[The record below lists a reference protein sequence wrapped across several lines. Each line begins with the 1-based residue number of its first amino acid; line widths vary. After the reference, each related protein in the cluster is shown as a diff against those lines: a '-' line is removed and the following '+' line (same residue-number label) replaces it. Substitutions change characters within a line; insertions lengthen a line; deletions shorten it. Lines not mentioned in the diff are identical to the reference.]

1 MRQQGRFFEDGAR
14 VAGGALGALAGLR
27 AEVNGLARG
36 RLERLL
42 ADLNLVT
49 RDEFEAMRDVA
60 VRAREAQ
67 TALEARLATL
77 EAQVAAF
84 TIAPKSDEAPP
95 AKRPRAKVKSAS
107 DTAV

>member
-1 MRQQGRFFEDGAR
+1 MRQQGRFFEDSAR

-67 TALEARLATL
+67 AALEARVAAL
-77 EAQVAAF
+77 EAQLATVA
-84 TIAPKSDEAPP
+84 KQDEPLP
-95 AKRPRAKVKSAS
+95 TKRPRAKAKPAANP
-107 DTAV
+107 AV

>member
-67 TALEARLATL
+67 AVLQARLAAL
-77 EAQVAAF
+77 EAQVAALNM
-84 TIAPKSDEAPP
+84 AAKPDEAPP
-95 AKRPRAKVKSAS
+95 AKRPRSKVKPAP
-107 DTAV
+107 DAAV